1 MRPGWEQSWVGWDGA
16 LAALQSL
23 DITSLMLRG
32 VARPRQC
39 RACSGCEPHSLACNP
54 RRGLGSFAS
63 AACRVFEL
71 GACADM
77 SIGADGA
84 RAVATA
90 LQREGCKLELLD
102 LRSEH
107 GPLLSL
113 DLIG

>member
-1 MRPGWEQSWVGWDGA
+1 
-16 LAALQSL
+16 
-23 DITSLMLRG
+23 
-32 VARPRQC
+32 
-39 RACSGCEPHSLACNP
+39 
-54 RRGLGSFAS
+54 
-63 AACRVFEL
+63 
-71 GACADM
+71 M

-107 GPLLSL
+107 GPLLRP